1 MKGSAAYKKHPVACF
16 DLSGLEKDIPV
27 PKLRDVIPLESAKN
41 LVFIVRFIQWNEENP
56 YPMAAVV
63 GTFPDAHMQFHAERV
78 LKAMHQG
85 RGNKPVDIESAIE
98 GFSHLMLADS
108 TGMPTAPISC
118 NPEED
123 MRKLNLALECSQSS
137 GETVFHRSAQEAM
150 WSTRSKSACLLHC
163 L

>member
-1 MKGSAAYKKHPVACF
+1 M
-16 DLSGLEKDIPV
+16 
-27 PKLRDVIPLESAKN
+27 
-41 LVFIVRFIQWNEENP
+41 RFIQWNEENP

-63 GTFPDAHMQFHAERV
+63 GTFPVAHTQFHAERV

-85 RGNKPVDIESAIE
+85 RGNKPGDIESAIE
-98 GFSHLMLADS
+98 GFSRLMLADS

-137 GETVFHRSAQEAM
+137 KLYIPQSNCVSDSWQVVFHRSAQEAM
-150 WSTRSKSACLLHC
+150 WSTRSKSACLLH
-163 L
+163 